1 MSQAGRQ
8 KASAE
13 AWPNARMQRSQYN
26 KGNSTMDAE
35 SAKIIA
41 ASLALIGANLKFV
54 GAGAAAIGLAGAGAG
69 IGNLFA
75 SHVAS
80 VARNPAVE
88 QKIFPIT
95 MLGFALTEAA
105 GLFALLVA
113 FLILF
118 T

>member
-1 MSQAGRQ
+1 
-8 KASAE
+8 
-13 AWPNARMQRSQYN
+13 
-26 KGNSTMDAE
+26 MDAE
-35 SAKIIA
+35 SAKILA
-41 ASLALIGANLKFV
+41 AGLLLIGTNLKFV

-80 VARNPAVE
+80 VTRNPAIE

>member
-1 MSQAGRQ
+1 
-8 KASAE
+8 
-13 AWPNARMQRSQYN
+13 
-26 KGNSTMDAE
+26 MDAE
-35 SAKIIA
+35 TAKILA
-41 ASLALIGANLKFV
+41 AGLLLIGTNLKFI

-80 VARNPAVE
+80 VTRNPAIE

>member
-1 MSQAGRQ
+1 
-8 KASAE
+8 
-13 AWPNARMQRSQYN
+13 
-26 KGNSTMDAE
+26 MDAE

-41 ASLALIGANLKFV
+41 AGLLLIGTNLKFI

-80 VARNPAVE
+80 VTRNPAIE

>member
-1 MSQAGRQ
+1 
-8 KASAE
+8 
-13 AWPNARMQRSQYN
+13 
-26 KGNSTMDAE
+26 MDAE
-35 SAKIIA
+35 TAKIIA
-41 ASLALIGANLKFV
+41 GGLMLIGTNLKFI

-69 IGNLFA
+69 IGTLFA

-80 VARNPAVE
+80 VTRNPAIE

>member
-1 MSQAGRQ
+1 
-8 KASAE
+8 
-13 AWPNARMQRSQYN
+13 
-26 KGNSTMDAE
+26 MDAE
-35 SAKIIA
+35 TARIVA
-41 ASLALIGANLKFV
+41 VALTVIGTNLKYV